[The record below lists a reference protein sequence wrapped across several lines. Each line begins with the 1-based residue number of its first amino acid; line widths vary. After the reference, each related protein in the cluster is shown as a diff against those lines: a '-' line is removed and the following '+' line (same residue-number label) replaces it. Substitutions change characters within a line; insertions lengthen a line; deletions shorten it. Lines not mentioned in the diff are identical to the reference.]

1 MMSIDRIAPYHL
13 KTLLAIARLGSF
25 QAAADRLN
33 TAQPAISARVR
44 ELEGQLGTA
53 LFQREGRRM
62 ILTARGR
69 QLVIESEP
77 VLAEFDRLLM
87 RIADRSSVS
96 GLARIGTGEIAAAS
110 CMPSLVAKAQAA
122 FPRVTL
128 EIEVDL
134 TARMLDHLLAGSSD
148 LVFLAGPVDHPAIV
162 TAPIGS
168 LDLVWLASPA
178 VANTAADPPPAI
190 WSLPAHSPLHHITRQ
205 SLAARGLDGRS
216 FSSCNNVRT
225 LIDIVVRGGGIG
237 LFPETMVRAEM
248 AAGQLVEIAERPARR
263 IEFQAAIR
271 QRETDAVILALFE
284 LARDLTLIDPEGG
297 PDAGGVGRSGG

>member
-1 MMSIDRIAPYHL
+1 MSIDRIAPYHL

-33 TAQPAISARVR
+33 TTQPAISARVR
-44 ELEGQLGTA
+44 ELEGRLRTE

-87 RIADRSSVS
+87 GVADRSSVS

-110 CMPSLVAKAQAA
+110 CMPSLVANAHAA

-148 LVFLAGPVDHPAIV
+148 LVFLAGPVEHPAIV

-178 VANTAADPPPAI
+178 LARAVANPAPVI
-190 WSLPAHSPLHHITRQ
+190 WSLPAHSPLHHIARQ
-205 SLAARGLDGRS
+205 SLSARGLEGRS

-225 LIDIVVRGGGIG
+225 LIDIVVHGGGIG

-248 AAGQLVEIAERPARR
+248 AAGQLVEIDERPARR

-284 LARDLTLIDPEGG
+284 LARDLTLIDPQGG
-297 PDAGGVGRSGG
+297 PDAQAIGRSGG